1 MFRAFDTKTGRELW
15 SVKTQDVA
23 HANPISYMGKDG
35 KQYIAVAAG
44 ATFLTYKL
52 P

>member
-1 MFRAFDTKTGRELW
+1 MFRAFETRTGKELW
-15 SVKTQDVA
+15 SVKTDA
-23 HANPISYMGKDG
+23 IIEGNPVTYMGKDG

-44 ATFLTYKL
+44 TTLLTFKL